1 MKGVFKMAR
10 HYNKKKR
17 KKKKKDS
24 MYLEKYFTGTVN
36 TQWESIIADIECLIK
51 DIDKSDEKARKKK
64 RNTASYK
71 SLQPTK
77 KQVKVRKTVIELFQD
92 STFLESILYALTHA
106 RGFIQLI
113 ARLFCLLIVTLLSI
127 DFIRMLVP
135 DKLMIVI
142 NNLYEMARNCK

>member
-1 MKGVFKMAR
+1 MAR
-10 HYNKKKR
+10 HYNKKQ
-17 KKKKKDS
+17 KKKKKKNDK
-24 MYLEKYFTGTVN
+24 YLEKYFTGTVN
-36 TQWESIIADIECLIK
+36 TQWESIVADIECLVK
-51 DIDKSDEKARKKK
+51 DINKTDKKARKKR
-64 RNTASYK
+64 RNTASFT
-71 SLQPTK
+71 SLQPTR

-113 ARLFCLLIVTLLSI
+113 ARLFCLLVVTLFSI

-142 NNLYEMARNCK
+142 NNVYEMARNCK